1 MLLRSKVT
9 AVRRIVPLLLTAAL
23 VLSACG
29 GSESGLKG
37 VEVTGGDKPTI
48 ETGGEVAVSET
59 VTRTV
64 SEGDGEEIEEGDSVK
79 INYIAVNGRTGKE
92 FDNTFKSGAPMT
104 ATIKEGSV
112 LPGFVK
118 GLVGASVGDRL
129 LVAVP
134 PEDGFKGANK
144 QLGLEAEDTM
154 VFLFDIVG
162 KVPQIAQGE
171 PQDLP
176 KTLPKLILND
186 ESQPV
191 KFEKTSTTAPAPKK
205 MQVHTAIKGS
215 GEEVKSGQTLT
226 IHYIGQIY
234 PGGEVF
240 DESWSRGPA
249 TFQIGVGGLIKCW
262 DEGLVGQ
269 TIGSRII
276 LECPPAVGYGKQGNP
291 QAGIKG
297 TDTLIFAVDLL
308 DAF

>member
-1 MLLRSKVT
+1 MLFQSKVIV
-9 AVRRIVPLLLTAAL
+9 VRRIVPLLLAAAL
-23 VLSACG
+23 VLSGCG
-29 GSESGLKG
+29 GESGLKG
-37 VEVTGGDKPTI
+37 VEVTDGEVPTVD
-48 ETGGEVAVSET
+48 TGGEIQVSET
-59 VTRTV
+59 ETRTIR
-64 SEGDGEEIEEGDSVK
+64 EGDGEEIKEGDSVK
-79 INYIAVNGRTGKE
+79 LNYIAVNGRTGKE

-118 GLVGASVGDRL
+118 GLIGAKVGERR

-134 PEDGFKGANK
+134 PKDGFNAANE
-144 QLGLEAEDTM
+144 QLELKADDTM
-154 VFLFDIVG
+154 VFLFDVVS
-162 KVPQIAQGE
+162 KVKQMAEGE

-176 KTLPKLILND
+176 KTLPNLILND
-186 ESQPV
+186 KSQPV
-191 KFEKTSTTAPAPKK
+191 KFEKTPTTAPAPDE
-205 MQVHTAIKGS
+205 MQVHTAILGDGPKI
-215 GEEVKSGQTLT
+215 ESGQTLT
-226 IHYIGQIY
+226 IHYVGQIY
-234 PGGEVF
+234 PDGEVF

-262 DEGLVGQ
+262 DEGLVGK

-276 LECPPAVGYGKQGNP
+276 LECPPAVGYGDKGNP